1 MSVAEVLQQYRESLL
16 KIYDQREARTIT
28 QMVFEKVLQLNSLKL
43 EMSRYQLLT
52 TNQQDELKAILQ
64 RLLNSE
70 PVQYVLGEAYFLGMK
85 LNVNSSVLIPRPE
98 TEELVE
104 WIAKEAK
111 DNFSGKILDIGT
123 GSGCIAI
130 GLKKTLPNAEI
141 FACDISE
148 DALQTASQNSQQHNL
163 PIQFFKH
170 NILEQIPLNNSF
182 DIVVSNPPYIPE
194 NEKEQIEKNV
204 LNFEPHCALFTP
216 SNKALV
222 FYENIAHQCIN
233 GLLNKNG
240 QLFFE
245 IHFSKAKETEQL
257 LRTLKFKNI
266 EVRKDIFGKER
277 MVKAQLEY

>member
-1 MSVAEVLQQYRESLL
+1 MSVAEILQLYRENLL
-16 KIYDQREARTIT
+16 KIYDQRETKAIV
-28 QMVFEKVLQLNSLKL
+28 QWVFEKVLELNSLKL

-52 TNQQDELKAILQ
+52 TNQQDELKAILE

-70 PVQYVLGEAYFLGMK
+70 PVQYVLGEVYFLGMK
-85 LNVNSSVLIPRPE
+85 FNVNSSVLIPRPE

-130 GLKKTLPNAEI
+130 GLKKLLPNAEI

-170 NILEQIPLNNSF
+170 NILEQTSLNNSF

-216 SNKALV
+216 CNKALI

>member
-1 MSVAEVLQQYRESLL
+1 MSVAEILQLYRENLL
-16 KIYDQREARTIT
+16 KIYDQRETKAIV
-28 QMVFEKVLQLNSLKL
+28 QWVFEKVLELNSLKL

-52 TNQQDELKAILQ
+52 TNQQDELKAILE

-70 PVQYVLGEAYFLGMK
+70 PVQYVLGEVYFLGMK
-85 LNVNSSVLIPRPE
+85 FNVNSSVLIPRPE

-130 GLKKTLPNAEI
+130 GLKKLLPNAEI

-170 NILEQIPLNNSF
+170 NILEQIPVNNSF

-216 SNKALV
+216 CNKALI

>member
-1 MSVAEVLQQYRESLL
+1 MSVAEILQLYRENLL
-16 KIYDQREARTIT
+16 KIYDQREIKAIV
-28 QMVFEKVLQLNSLKL
+28 QWVFEKVLELNSLKL

-52 TNQQDELKAILQ
+52 TNQQDELKAILE

-70 PVQYVLGEAYFLGMK
+70 PVQYVLGEVYFLGMK
-85 LNVNSSVLIPRPE
+85 FNVNSSVLIPRPE

-130 GLKKTLPNAEI
+130 GLKKLLPNAEI

-170 NILEQIPLNNSF
+170 NILEQTSLNNSF

-216 SNKALV
+216 CNKALI